1 MQEVQLEQIRTC
13 VYKTPLG
20 ELQLGSY
27 GDYLCLCDW
36 RYRKMMSVIEK
47 RLSRY
52 FKADLAQG
60 DSSVLQETRRQLDEY
75 FARSRKQFD
84 IPILTPGT
92 EFQNK
97 VWTELM
103 EVPYGTTSTYLKLAE
118 KIGNRNSVRAVAAA
132 NGANAI
138 SIIIPCHRIIGSNGT
153 LVGYA
158 GGLATKKR
166 LLKLERN
173 LFDL

>member
-1 MQEVQLEQIRTC
+1 MKEVPVGQIRTC
-13 VYKTPLG
+13 IHQTPFG
-20 ELQLGSY
+20 ELKLGSY

-36 RYRKMMSVIEK
+36 RYRKMMSALEN

-52 FKADLAQG
+52 LKSDLAWG
-60 DSSVLQETRRQLDEY
+60 NSPVLQETRKQLDEY

-92 EFQNK
+92 QFQKK

-118 KIGNRNSVRAVAAA
+118 KIGNRRGVRAVAAA

-138 SIIIPCHRIIGSNGT
+138 SILIPCHRIIGSNGK
-153 LVGYA
+153 LVGYSSES
-158 GGLATKKR
+158 ATGR
-166 LLKLERN
+166 C
-173 LFDL
+173 

>member
-1 MQEVQLEQIRTC
+1 MDQIRTC
-13 VYKTPLG
+13 AFKTPLG
-20 ELQLGSY
+20 ELKLGSY

-36 RYRKMMSVIEK
+36 RYRKRMSGIEK

-52 FKADLAQG
+52 LKADLTWG
-60 DSSVLQETRRQLDEY
+60 DSPVLRETRRQLDEY
-75 FARSRKQFD
+75 FSRSRKQFD
-84 IPILTPGT
+84 IPILAPGT
-92 EFQNK
+92 EFQKK

-103 EVPYGTTSTYLKLAE
+103 GVPYGTTSTYLKLAE

-138 SIIIPCHRIIGSNGT
+138 SILIPCHRIIGSNGK